1 MKNIL
6 TVLLKVDYLI
16 EKSLIPIKELFLLIA
31 RLYVAYSF
39 LKSGLDSVNDWT
51 TTQYLYENDFH
62 VPILPPHFAAVLGTG
77 GELLFPVL
85 LIAGLLGRISSL
97 GLFFVN
103 LVAYISY
110 AYSLQTGGKMYHY
123 IWGILLLVTVL
134 WGPGKISL
142 DNLLSKNKGWLS

>member
-1 MKNIL
+1 VKNIL

-110 AYSLQTGGKMYHY
+110 AYSQQTGGKMYHY

-142 DNLLSKNKGWLS
+142 DNLLSKNKGWLR